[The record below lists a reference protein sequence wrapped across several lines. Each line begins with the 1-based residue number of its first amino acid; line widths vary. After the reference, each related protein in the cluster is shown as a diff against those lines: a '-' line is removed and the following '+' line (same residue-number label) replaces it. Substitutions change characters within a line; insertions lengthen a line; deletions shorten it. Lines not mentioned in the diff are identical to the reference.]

1 MLKSIYANIKL
12 KFNRNKLI
20 KQIVKDLWMNLSLK
34 KVDAKFSPISLLKEM
49 ARKSIHIV
57 ACGTALF
64 LIGKNLVVLELL
76 FLPAMALGFFISEKI
91 EFFGKNISFGKERKW
106 GGILLAIGLSMVMIA
121 PVDYEVKK
129 FAILVLMIADVM
141 AAIVGKMIPIKK
153 VEIVGAYKSIGGST
167 AFAVGVFISLM
178 LSFGVDTEMI
188 WWQVTLMVLVLE
200 VFEFLNWRGID
211 NLTLPFAAMVMAKV
225 FF

>member
-1 MLKSIYANIKL
+1 M
-12 KFNRNKLI
+12 
-20 KQIVKDLWMNLSLK
+20 SLRVN
-34 KVDAKFSPISLLKEM
+34 KVDTKFSPISLLKEL
-49 ARKSIHIV
+49 ARKSIHIA

-64 LIGKNLVVLELL
+64 LIGENLVVLEVL

-106 GGILLAIGLSMVMIA
+106 GGILLAIGLSMIMAA
-121 PVDYEVKK
+121 PVEYEVKK

-141 AAIVGKMIPIKK
+141 AAIIGKMVPIKK

-167 AFAVGVFISLM
+167 AFAVGVLIALM
-178 LSFGVDTEMI
+178 LSFGTEVEMI
-188 WWQVTLMVLVLE
+188 WWQTMVIVLVLE
-200 VFEFLNWRGID
+200 CFEFLNWRGVD
-211 NLTLPFAAMVMAKV
+211 NLTLPLAAMTMACL